1 MESLVPS
8 PVTASEE
15 NKGNV
20 LSKLFCGSLCSNC
33 ICLPSLVTSLLTE
46 WLPYDFRMFEGEM
59 YLEELSRHIC
69 CQLEDAIP
77 SLAMEFPAFNSERI
91 TVFGYFRSWLKL
103 LGILSVLDLR

>member
-20 LSKLFCGSLCSNC
+20 PVQANGS
-33 ICLPSLVTSLLTE
+33 
-46 WLPYDFRMFEGEM
+46 PYDFRMFEGEM

-77 SLAMEFPAFNSERI
+77 SLTMEFQ
-91 TVFGYFRSWLKL
+91 L
-103 LGILSVLDLR
+103 LILGELLSLDILGVG